1 MTKTIRSLM
10 LPAIVFSMACAAQSA
25 QAASATAGQAVYKA
39 KCQMCHAADGSG
51 NLPKAKA
58 NPLGGAA
65 VQAKSDAQLKS
76 VVTAGSGTMKPV
88 AGVAGAELDN
98 VVAFTHLEEVE
109 A

>member
-10 LPAIVFSMACAAQSA
+10 LPAVMLSMACTVQSA

-51 NLPKAKA
+51 NLPKAKV
-58 NPLGGAA
+58 NPLGGAT

-76 VVTAGSGTMKPV
+76 AVTAGSGTMKPV
-88 AGVAGAELDN
+88 ASVTGADLDN
-98 VVAFTHLEEVE
+98 VVAYLRTLKK
-109 A
+109 

>member
-10 LPAIVFSMACAAQSA
+10 LPALVLSMACTVQSA

-76 VVTAGSGTMKPV
+76 AVTTGTGTMKPV
-88 AGVAGAELDN
+88 AGVAGADLDN
-98 VVAFTHLEEVE
+98 VIAFIRTLKK
-109 A
+109 